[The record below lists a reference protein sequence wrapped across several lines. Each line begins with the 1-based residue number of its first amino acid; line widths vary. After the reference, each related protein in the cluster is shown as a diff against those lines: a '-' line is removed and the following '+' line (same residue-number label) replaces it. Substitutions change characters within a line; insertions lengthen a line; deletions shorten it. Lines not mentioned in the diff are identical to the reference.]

1 MKTYAQMESKVSP
14 QLFYDSTDILLFTY
28 TLSRSVGK
36 REQSKN
42 KREEIASFTLVKPAL
57 QNFQQRSIDDQNWC
71 ANGIQDFSP
80 IVPRCLRPA
89 VTRIRY
95 KKKKNRVN
103 SMHGDS
109 GRSRGEIRV
118 HNACEEATRCSRRRV
133 ATSFSLRVKV
143 IRR

>member
-14 QLFYDSTDILLFTY
+14 QLFYDSTDILLFTC

-95 KKKKNRVN
+95 KKKKIGLIRCTVIR
-103 SMHGDS
+103 GGRG
-109 GRSRGEIRV
+109 GRSGCTMRAKKRRGV
-118 HNACEEATRCSRRRV
+118 LGVASRRR
-133 ATSFSLRVKV
+133 SRCE
-143 IRR
+143 